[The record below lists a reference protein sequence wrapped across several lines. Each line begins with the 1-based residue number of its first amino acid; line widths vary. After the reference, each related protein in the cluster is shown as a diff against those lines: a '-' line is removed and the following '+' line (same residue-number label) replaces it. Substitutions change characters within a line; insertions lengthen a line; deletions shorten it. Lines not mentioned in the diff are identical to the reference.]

1 MILMMIR
8 RFADMVFVTNE
19 LDRRKVADTKR
30 LTVDRVIAVR
40 GGVDLKMSKEVPD
53 SPVKKYEA
61 VFIGRL
67 HPQKGVLELIEIWKL
82 VCRRSPSARL
92 AIIGNGELEDEVRA
106 LINRNG
112 LSRNI
117 TMLGF
122 MDGHEKIG
130 VFKESRIVLHP
141 ATYDSGGM
149 ASAEAMA
156 CGLPGI
162 CFDLPALM
170 TYYAQ
175 GMIKIPRN
183 DLQRFAEEI
192 TILLNDPGRYAML
205 SKEAV
210 EQSKSWDWDLN
221 ASKVLEEIREYQ
233 LPKTLQ
239 YFAAVN

>member
-1 MILMMIR
+1 
-8 RFADMVFVTNE
+8 
-19 LDRRKVADTKR
+19 
-30 LTVDRVIAVR
+30 
-40 GGVDLKMSKEVPD
+40 MSKEVPG

-122 MDGHEKIG
+122 MDGHEKIR

-170 TYYAQ
+170 TYYAR